1 MQKMSSQDVF
11 MALRDKIVK
20 GDIVPG
26 EKLSEASLA
35 KEFGISRTPI
45 REALKRLES
54 RKLLTYEQN
63 KGMVVP
69 TLDSQSVSELF
80 VIREM
85 MESKAAS
92 LAAKYATEE
101 EIGILRDLVDED
113 WLRLDEPAVL
123 AKTNKL
129 FHRTINQIAHNN
141 YLIDLSSMLDES
153 LSLLGKT
160 TLLDKTRAEKTLRQH
175 QLIVEAI
182 EARDYVKA
190 AAAAKDHVK
199 SAYRARLRVT
209 LDSEMFK

>member
-1 MQKMSSQDVF
+1 MQKMSSQDVYL
-11 MALRDKIVK
+11 ALRDKIIK
-20 GDIVPG
+20 GEIVPG
-26 EKLSEASLA
+26 EKLSETSLT

-92 LAAKYATEE
+92 LAAKYATDE

-113 WLRLDEPAVL
+113 WLRLEEPMVL

-141 YLIDLSSMLDES
+141 YLIDLSSLLDES
-153 LSLLGKT
+153 LSLLGKS
-160 TLLDKTRAEKTLRQH
+160 TLLDKARAEKTLKQH
-175 QLIVEAI
+175 QAIVEAI
-182 EARDYVKA
+182 EQRDYKKA
-190 AAAAKDHVK
+190 EAVAKDHVK

>member
-1 MQKMSSQDVF
+1 MQKMSSQDVYQ
-11 MALRDKIVK
+11 ALRNKIVN
-20 GDIVPG
+20 GEIASG
-26 EKLSEASLA
+26 EKLSEINLA
-35 KEFGISRTPI
+35 KEFGVSRTPI

-85 MESKAAS
+85 MESTAAS

-101 EIGILRDLVDED
+101 EIGILKDLVDED
-113 WLRLDEPAVL
+113 WLRLDEPIVL

-141 YLIDLSSMLDES
+141 YLIDLSSVLDES

-160 TLLDKTRAEKTLRQH
+160 TLLNKDRAEKTLKQH
-175 QLIVEAI
+175 QKIVEAI
-182 EARDYVKA
+182 EKRDFKQAEVEARA
-190 AAAAKDHVK
+190 HVK
-199 SAYRARLRVT
+199 SAYRARLRVI

>member
-1 MQKMSSQDVF
+1 MQKMSSQDVYLV
-11 MALRDKIVK
+11 LRDRIVQ
-20 GDIVPG
+20 GEIVSG
-26 EKLSEASLA
+26 EKLSETSLA

-45 REALKRLES
+45 REALKKLES
-54 RKLLTYEQN
+54 RRLLSYEQN

-85 MESKAAS
+85 MESTAAS
-92 LAAKYATEE
+92 LAAKYATDE
-101 EIGILRDLVDED
+101 EIGILKDLVNED
-113 WLRLDEPAVL
+113 WLRMDEPAVL

-141 YLIDLSSMLDES
+141 YLIDLSSVLDES

-160 TLLDKTRAEKTLRQH
+160 TLLDKNRAEKTLKQH
-175 QLIVEAI
+175 QAIVESI
-182 EARDYVKA
+182 EKRDYKQAEEKA
-190 AAAAKDHVK
+190 REHVK
-199 SAYRARLRVT
+199 SAYRARLRVI

>member
-1 MQKMSSQDVF
+1 MQKMSSQDVYLV
-11 MALRDKIVK
+11 LRDRIVQ
-20 GDIVPG
+20 GEIVSG
-26 EKLSEASLA
+26 EKLSETGLA

-45 REALKRLES
+45 REALKKLES
-54 RKLLTYEQN
+54 RRLLSYEQN

-85 MESKAAS
+85 MESTAAS
-92 LAAKYATEE
+92 LAAKYATDE
-101 EIGILRDLVDED
+101 EIGILKDLVNED
-113 WLRLDEPAVL
+113 WLRMDEPIVL

-141 YLIDLSSMLDES
+141 YLIDLSSVLDES

-160 TLLDKTRAEKTLRQH
+160 TLLDKTRAEKTLKQH
-175 QLIVEAI
+175 QEIVEAI
-182 EARDYVKA
+182 EKRDYKKA
-190 AAAAKDHVK
+190 EEAAKAHVK